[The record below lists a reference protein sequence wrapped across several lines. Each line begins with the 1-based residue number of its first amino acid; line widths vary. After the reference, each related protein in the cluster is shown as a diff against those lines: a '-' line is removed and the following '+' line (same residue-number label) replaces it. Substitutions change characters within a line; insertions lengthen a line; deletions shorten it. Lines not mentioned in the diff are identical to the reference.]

1 MKPGSNRNE
10 TGQHPEWARC
20 DRSSSEKL
28 GSELARSGSEFLGAT
43 RSSSDGHYTVTT
55 QSLRGHYA
63 VTTRFSLQRPARCHA
78 SQAEQT
84 KASHRKNMAEARA
97 NIIKQVCENPR
108 TGFGNQAETL
118 KQARLQ
124 DSPRLRGLQ
133 THCRAIPHRRAATTH
148 ILNCTWHDALT
159 TRFLRSRRGHDG
171 TVTTRSRRSHGHDRV
186 TTRHDA
192 ATTRFVVT
200 TRSRQGHDAV
210 TTRSSE
216 TQSPQSQLR
225 ARILRFHSRISQKH
239 QQVRLKV
246 EERQGWTTLAQNYCH
261 AGSVPHHAGRCLL
274 AEQSKTSALPPD
286 FFKWMDRVCAL

>member
-55 QSLRGHYA
+55 QSLRRHYA

-84 KASHRKNMAEARA
+84 KASYRKNMAEARA

-148 ILNCTWHDALT
+148 ILHCTWHDALT
-159 TRFLRSRRGHDG
+159 TLFFAVTTWSRRHGHDAVTTQSRSRQGHDASRCG
-171 TVTTRSRRSHGHDRV
+171 HDAFCGHDAVTTGSRHGHGHDEVTTRSRRD
-186 TTRHDA
+186 HDA
-192 ATTRFVVT
+192 VATRFVVT
-200 TRSRQGHDAV
+200 TRSRQGHDRV
-210 TTRSSE
+210 TTRSRRG
-216 TQSPQSQLR
+216 QAKPR
-225 ARILRFHSRISQKH
+225 APKASCEHGFSDFIH
-239 QQVRLKV
+239 
-246 EERQGWTTLAQNYCH
+246 E
-261 AGSVPHHAGRCLL
+261 
-274 AEQSKTSALPPD
+274 SAR
-286 FFKWMDRVCAL
+286 KINK